1 MKAKISNKG
10 KLLLENPKAVNA
22 LIHAILSNPEDFLN
36 GNVLQFESVVAS
48 NNTQIQKFAVKKIS
62 SVNK

>member
-22 LIHAILSNPEDFLN
+22 LIQAILSNPEDFLN
-36 GNVLQFESVVAS
+36 GNVLQFETAV
-48 NNTQIQKFAVKKIS
+48 NNNKSTQKFAVKQVS
-62 SVNK
+62 SINK